1 MRKYIYFLSSFKS
14 RASSSALT
22 AAHRPEQIKR
32 QNKIETEYLDI
43 RLQVIY
49 FKSKDIDFFSMIIRV
64 LPLFSR

>member
-1 MRKYIYFLSSFKS
+1 MMLFNN
-14 RASSSALT
+14 
-22 AAHRPEQIKR
+22 RPEQIKR